1 MDNSCLIGF
10 DASVIRGRRTGVE
23 NYAFRLLEA
32 LRQLPDAPRIAAFS
46 NQPVEGVPEIIVK
59 SAPLPLAAWRQLILP
74 GLARQAGVTSF
85 HSPVTAIPLILT
97 VPVVAT
103 LHDAG
108 FFTVPACYRL
118 RERLSQSFWLRAAL
132 ARAAA
137 AVCVSETTKAH
148 IAARFPNATGRMH
161 AVLSGALAMPS
172 PQSAPPAALPGI
184 HQPFALCV
192 GRLERRKNPVRT
204 LEAFLTATA
213 APEFRNYTLVFA
225 GQPGNAAGDL
235 AAAIARHPE
244 AAGRVMVL
252 EYVTADT
259 LAGLYRAADL
269 LLYLSL
275 DEGFG
280 HPPFEALAAG
290 TPVVAADIP
299 VLREI
304 LADAATFAPPE
315 DIPAMAAAIRRLIA
329 EPALRKAQ
337 LAAGQQRLAARSW
350 QQTASKIVALHRSL
364 TKNGGANSARF

>member
-23 NYAFRLLEA
+23 NYAIRLLEA
-32 LRQLPDAPRIAAFS
+32 LRQLPGAPRIAAFS
-46 NQPVEGVPEIIVK
+46 DQPVEGVPEIIVK
-59 SAPLPLAAWRQLILP
+59 PANLPLAAWRQLILP
-74 GLARQAGVTSF
+74 GLARQAGTTSF
-85 HSPVTAIPLILT
+85 HAPVTAIPLRLP

-108 FFTVPACYRL
+108 FLTVPACYRL
-118 RERLSQSFWLRAAL
+118 RERLSQSFWLRATL

-137 AVCVSETTKAH
+137 AVCVSETTKAR
-148 IAARFPNATGRMH
+148 IAARFPSAAIRLH
-161 AVLSGALAMPS
+161 AVLSGALAMPA
-172 PQSAPPAALPGI
+172 PQRAPSALHGLR
-184 HQPFALCV
+184 QPFALCV
-192 GRLERRKNPVRT
+192 GRLEYRKNPVRT
-204 LEAFLTATA
+204 LEAFLSATA
-213 APEFRNYTLVFA
+213 APEFHNYTLVFA

-252 EYVTADT
+252 EYVAADT
-259 LAGLYRAADL
+259 LAELYRVADL
-269 LLYLSL
+269 LLYFSL

-299 VLREI
+299 VLREV
-304 LADAATFAPPE
+304 LAEGATFAPPE
-315 DIPAMAAAIRRLIA
+315 DVPAMAAAIRRLMA

-337 LAAGQQRLAARSW
+337 LVAGQQRLAALPW
-350 QQTASKIVALHRSL
+350 QQTAAKIVALHRFL
-364 TKNGGANSARF
+364 TQNSGAHFARF